1 MTNHASTNPFAAQL
15 AAAVNESGL
24 TRAEIAVATGYSVS
38 AICKFMGGH
47 NTPPQRSRQPMLD
60 AIERAR
66 VAKDTQP

>member
-1 MTNHASTNPFAAQL
+1 MSTTNHNPFAVL
-15 AAAVNESGL
+15 LSAAVNKSGL

-60 AIERAR
+60 AIERAK
-66 VAKDTQP
+66 ATKDEQP

>member
-1 MTNHASTNPFAAQL
+1 MSTNTTNLFAAQL
-15 AAAVNESGL
+15 KAAVDASGL

-38 AICKFMGGH
+38 AICKFAGGKA
-47 NTPPQRSRQPMLD
+47 TPPQRSRQPILD